1 MTSKGGQRETGEWQ
15 RPPAGDPQQDGLFA
29 SSSSWRRRSDF
40 LGRSF
45 TWLCGG
51 ALAFN
56 LLLVL
61 AILGLLAVN
70 GLGYFWQKDL
80 VELTMKD
87 GSKVLGE
94 IWEREQKA
102 SLQGQA
108 ASAEGPIDR
117 LRVKTGNRDV
127 GGLDFVWIDRR
138 DVAAERRPADAVTL
152 ERLEWG
158 NFYGTMEELRA
169 GGRVLARGPRAVAA
183 AFPALHRQKVAE
195 RERIR
200 DLEQGAIGELNYE
213 LERLRLERR
222 KIESE
227 AVPAAESARQAAAIP
242 AIAETAAIAAID
254 ARIARRETEYSALA
268 ERLSE
273 LRQRFEAETL
283 VMRTAAGETKE
294 MPVGTVVHA
303 VQPNTLS
310 RLAKARLYLA
320 RLWEFVWE
328 DPRESNTEGG
338 IFPAIFGT
346 VMMVFL
352 MSLAVVPLGV
362 LAALYLREYAK
373 QGPVVRLVRI
383 AVNNLAGVPSI
394 VFGVFGL
401 GFFVYLVGGS
411 IDRLFYPESLPTPTF
426 GTGGILWASL
436 TLALLTVPVVIVA
449 AEEGLAAVPRIVR
462 EGSLALGA
470 TKFETIWRV
479 VLPAAAPGIL
489 TGMILAMAR
498 AAGEVAPLMIVGMVK
513 LAPALPV
520 DGHFPFVHFERKFMH
535 LGFHI
540 YDVGFQS
547 PNVEATEPLVF
558 ATALLLILVVTL
570 TNLTAIGL
578 RNRLRRKYAG
588 SAV

>member
-1 MTSKGGQRETGEWQ
+1 MDQRAPEIVGTAAERSETETAFVPGDREPQ
-15 RPPAGDPQQDGLFA
+15 PRPPARDLLTRRGGAPG
-29 SSSSWRRRSDF
+29 SW
-40 LGRSF
+40 LGRSL

-56 LLLVL
+56 LLLVV
-61 AILGLLAVN
+61 AILILLAWN
-70 GLGYFWQKDL
+70 GLAYFWQKDL
-80 VELTMKD
+80 VLLQRTD
-87 GSKVLGE
+87 GARVLGE
-94 IWEREQKA
+94 IWEEEVVTEM
-102 SLQGQA
+102 G
-108 ASAEGPIDR
+108 AEVDR

-127 GGLDFVWIDRR
+127 GGLDFAWIDRK
-138 DVAAERRPADAVTL
+138 DVAAMSLPEDAMLL

-158 NFYGTMEELRA
+158 NFHGFPAELRR
-169 GGRVLARGPRAVAA
+169 GGEVLARGAAVWE
-183 AFPALHRQKVAE
+183 ALPGLLAEKARQ
-195 RERIR
+195 RERVEV
-200 DLEQGAIGELNYE
+200 LEKGEIGDVNYE
-213 LERLRLERR
+213 IERLRLERR
-222 KIESE
+222 RLELE
-227 AVPAAESARQAAAIP
+227 EMPE
-242 AIAETAAIAAID
+242 
-254 ARIARRETEYSALA
+254 A
-268 ERLSE
+268 ERLRRE
-273 LRQRFEAETL
+273 AAVDREIAAREAAYQKLADRLFALREEMEAEVL
-283 VMRTAAGETKE
+283 VARTANGETVE
-294 MPVGTVVHA
+294 VPAGAIVRA
-303 VQPNTLS
+303 VRPNALGAFGK
-310 RLAKARLYLA
+310 LRLYGS
-320 RLWEFVWE
+320 RTWEFVSAN
-328 DPRESNTEGG
+328 PRESNTEGG

-352 MSLAVVPLGV
+352 MSFAVAPLGV
-362 LAALYLREYAK
+362 LAAVYLREYAK
-373 QGPVVRLVRI
+373 QGPLVRLVRI

-411 IDRLFYPESLPTPTF
+411 IDRLFYPEALPTPTF

-470 TKFETIWRV
+470 TKYETIRKV

-513 LAPALPV
+513 LAPSLPV
-520 DGHFPFVHFERKFMH
+520 DGNPPFLHLERKFMH

-547 PNVEATEPLVF
+547 PNVEATTPLVF
-558 ATALLLILVVTL
+558 ATALLLIGIVTAMNLV
-570 TNLTAIGL
+570 AIVL
-578 RNRLRRKYAG
+578 RNHLRRKYAG